1 MAVGT
6 GTRVH
11 VLRGM
16 ALARELMVGV
26 SGFLA
31 PLGDGMAMALV
42 LPVPTCRY
50 SLFRGSEAKTRAK
63 LFYWQYW

>member
-1 MAVGT
+1 
-6 GTRVH
+6 
-11 VLRGM
+11 M
-16 ALARELMVGV
+16 ALSRELWSGV

>member
-1 MAVGT
+1 
-6 GTRVH
+6 
-11 VLRGM
+11 
-16 ALARELMVGV
+16 MVGV

-63 LFYWQYW
+63 LFLLAILVDLLGRATNAL